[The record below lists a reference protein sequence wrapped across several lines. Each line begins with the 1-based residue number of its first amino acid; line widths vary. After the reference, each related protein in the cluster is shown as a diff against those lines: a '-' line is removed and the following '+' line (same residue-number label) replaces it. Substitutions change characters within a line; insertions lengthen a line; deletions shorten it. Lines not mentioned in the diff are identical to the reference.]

1 MDIRDRRLKA
11 RLSKWSTCSVETK
24 RGLVKP
30 RKVIM
35 FKRFLSYYE
44 PQMGLFVADTV
55 CALVLAAIDLA
66 FPIILRNLT
75 GGLFTQGQ
83 AAIMQAL
90 GMIAVGLVLMYA
102 VRCACRYFVSYWGHV
117 MGARMESKMREDLFD
132 QYERFS
138 FAYFDRNSS
147 GDMMSR
153 VVNDLFDICEAAHH
167 VPEWIIICGIEI
179 IGSFVILFT
188 IAPVLALAMAVVT
201 AAFAAI
207 MFWQNMRMREVFSD
221 NRKKI
226 SGINAQLQDSLAGMR
241 VVKSFANEETERFK
255 FRASNNRYLSS
266 KENMY
271 HAMGVYTATYG
282 LLSGVLYVIVVLLGG
297 WLVAQGQ
304 LQAVDM
310 ATFALYISLFC
321 TPLETLVN
329 SAETYQKAIAGFKR
343 MDEVLSTAPDIQ
355 DKPGATDLQVTA
367 GAVEYRDVCFSYED
381 IELGAGDGGRPVID
395 HMNLSIKPGQTIALV
410 GPSGGGKSTTCSLL
424 PRFYD
429 VATGSISI
437 DGQDVRDVTQQSLR
451 RAIGLVQQDVYL
463 FDGTIGENIAY
474 GKPGATAGEIA
485 EAARRA
491 NIDAFIES
499 LPQGYDTVV
508 GERGSRLSGGQKQ
521 RVAIAR
527 VFLKNPKILILDEAT
542 SALDNESEEAVQES
556 LEELARGRTTIIIA
570 HRLSTIKHADEI
582 ATVEHGRVVERG
594 THEQLRRPWRHLCPL
609 LSNAVRRCA
618 CARARLIDM
627 TGSLW
632 LTRTL

>member
-11 RLSKWSTCSVETK
+11 RLPKWSTCSVETK

-35 FKRFLSYYE
+35 LKRFLSYYKL
-44 PQMGLFVADTV
+44 QMGLFVADTV

-83 AAIMQAL
+83 AAIMQVL

-102 VRCACRYFVSYWGHV
+102 IRCACRYFVSYWGHV

-201 AAFAAI
+201 AVFAVI

-241 VVKSFANEETERFK
+241 VVKSFANEQTERSK

-343 MDEVLSTAPDIQ
+343 MDEVLSTVPDIQ
-355 DKPGATDLQVTA
+355 DKPGAEDLQVTA
-367 GAVEYRDVCFSYED
+367 GAVEYRNVCFNYED
-381 IELGAGDGGRPVID
+381 VELGEGGADGRPVID
-395 HMNLSIKPGQTIALV
+395 HMDLSIKPGQTIALV

-429 VATGSISI
+429 VVAGSISI
-437 DGQDVRDVTQQSLR
+437 DGQDVRDVTQHSLR

-474 GKPGATAGEIA
+474 GKPGATAEEIA

-521 RVAIAR
+521 RIAIAR

-594 THEQLRRPWRHLCPL
+594 THEEL
-609 LSNAVRRCA
+609 LARGGTYARYYRMQFEG
-618 CARARLIDM
+618 ARAHELD
-627 TGSLW
+627 
-632 LTRTL
+632 

>member
-30 RKVIM
+30 RKVTM
-35 FKRFLSYYE
+35 FKRFLSYYK

-102 VRCACRYFVSYWGHV
+102 IRCACRYFVSYWGHV

-179 IGSFVILFT
+179 VGSFVILFT

-201 AAFAAI
+201 AVFAVI

-241 VVKSFANEETERFK
+241 VVKSFANEQTEHSK

-343 MDEVLSTAPDIQ
+343 MDEVLSTVPDIQ
-355 DKPGATDLQVTA
+355 DKPGAADLQVTA

-381 IELGAGDGGRPVID
+381 VELGADDGTRPVID
-395 HMNLSIKPGQTIALV
+395 HMDLSIRPGQTIALV

-429 VATGSISI
+429 VAAGSISI
-437 DGQDVRDVTQQSLR
+437 DGQDVRDVTQHSLR

-474 GKPGATAGEIA
+474 GKPGATAEEIA

-491 NIDAFIES
+491 NIDTFIES

-594 THEQLRRPWRHLCPL
+594 THEEL
-609 LSNAVRRCA
+609 LARGGTYARYYRMQFEG
-618 CARARLIDM
+618 ARAHELD
-627 TGSLW
+627 
-632 LTRTL
+632 